1 MYDFDKQ
8 VQDSP
13 IFISGEKYCGE
24 ALNHCVCGKER
35 QGERRE
41 ARGFSRRGTRSG
53 RIHGGKEVKVSH

>member
-35 QGERRE
+35 QTRE
-41 ARGFSRRGTRSG
+41 ARGPNRRG
-53 RIHGGKEVKVSH
+53 RIHGGKEVKVSY

>member
-35 QGERRE
+35 QYKTGRMY
-41 ARGFSRRGTRSG
+41 TRG